1 MKRVQFSVTYPD
13 RFVHPL
19 QGQVAGA
26 APITRAELLMW
37 SPTAEAT
44 ALVWCDGDR
53 PATEAAVSATDS
65 LLEHALVEGSGGTY
79 AFLRQERYEFAPALL
94 DLVAE
99 SRVIFLPPIVFR
111 ETGDVRFEAVGARES
126 LGAFYEALAELGD
139 VTVEE
144 VHEFERRTAPSRLT
158 ERQRAALETGVSVG
172 YYEIPREGN
181 VTDVADALDCSRST
195 AGELLRKAEAAVI
208 RAYTEADRP

>member
-1 MKRVQFSVTYPD
+1 MKRVQFSVGFPD
-13 RFVHPL
+13 RVVHPL
-19 QGQVAGA
+19 HEQVVAETPVA
-26 APITRAELLMW
+26 RAELVMW

-53 PATEAAVSATDS
+53 AATEAAVSTVDS
-65 LLEHALVEGSGGTY
+65 LLARAFVEGPDGTY
-79 AFLRQERYEFAPALL
+79 AFLQQEGYEFAPALL
-94 DLVAE
+94 DLVAA
-99 SRVIFLPPIVFR
+99 SRVIFLPPVVFR
-111 ETGDVRFEAVGARES
+111 ETGAVRFEAAGVRES
-126 LGAFYEALAELGD
+126 LGAFHESLAELGD
-139 VTVEE
+139 VTVEA

-172 YYEIPREGN
+172 YYEVPREGS

-208 RAYTEADRP
+208 RAHTEAG